1 VPLSSNKREI
11 FDHIELTS
19 TGALIDA
26 EILARAAR
34 RGYRMTQRGV
44 HHYPRMAGS
53 QTGAKFRV
61 ISRAFKELFELRR
74 RIRNAN

>member
-1 VPLSSNKREI
+1 MS
-11 FDHIELTS
+11 S

-34 RGYRMTQRGV
+34 RGYRITQQGV
-44 HHYPRMAGS
+44 HHFPRTAGT

-61 ISRAFKELFELRR
+61 IYRAFKELFELRR
-74 RIRNAN
+74 RIRNEH